1 MINNDMRLQEVITE
15 ALEWGNGPDK
25 DIFMSL
31 KGLVNNNNGVWKS
44 TKQRWFMMNRKIG
57 EGDLE
62 RAPELNK
69 RFFGIETK
77 EGQTLVTPEAMAQ
90 WAKYGSRSMIPVR
103 YGFVVDEYGVVT
115 SWRIGNKGNMSS
127 GASPDPSKTKLE
139 WTRPDDADVQ
149 HLIPSPEELAAKEKA
164 KKKEFLGALG
174 QGAGKHLGT
183 EGERMKF
190 EELTLVAKK
199 SVGDSYFGYNQSVE
213 KFWNMYEDN
222 YGNVVYHT
230 GKEGPEK
237 GQKISGAATVKK
249 HIISK
254 KGDNVT
260 IVIRPRFK
268 LIDAEGVTESFY
280 KGGLVNPDGY
290 DFGDQSEEEI
300 LRQLDVINVFKA
312 EGWHPTTKRAVASQ
326 VDEFISA
333 SLAWATVPR
342 YQTPRQKE
350 IRQALINQVLA
361 SLR

>member
-1 MINNDMRLQEVITE
+1 MRLQEVITE

-115 SWRIGNKGNMSS
+115 YWRIGNKGNMSS

-149 HLIPSPEELAAKEKA
+149 HLIPSPEELKAKEKA

-190 EELTLVAKK
+190 EELTLIAKK
-199 SVGDSYFGYNQSVE
+199 SVGESYFGYNQSVE

-268 LIDAEGVTESFY
+268 LIDAGDEMKVEEITEARDKWIVKSTESLEGMAYYVLNIKTDKYYEDSNGDQWYSFY
-280 KGGLVNPDGY
+280 KSNAQRKVRLLNKGIDRKQRLPKSKFKPDTMANTYGKY
-290 DFGDQSEEEI
+290 G
-300 LRQLDVINVFKA
+300 
-312 EGWHPTTKRAVASQ
+312 
-326 VDEFISA
+326 
-333 SLAWATVPR
+333 VPQR
-342 YQTPRQKE
+342 
-350 IRQALINQVLA
+350 
-361 SLR
+361 